1 MSEQPEKLKEIVHVD
16 CNACGSEMVYD
27 PAKQMMLCNHC
38 GNSQGMP
45 KDSDRVVEH
54 SYSECLDLDS
64 QETGFGTESKV
75 FHCNNC
81 GAETAVSPETV
92 NFECPFCASTNV
104 NEEAQAQR
112 VIRPAGILP
121 FKISRQVALEK
132 FRVWIKKGFFS
143 PSKLKRLARLEKIH
157 SVYLPFW
164 TYDADT
170 RSQWTALSGHH
181 YYVTETSTN
190 SKGETQT
197 KQVQKTRWVPA
208 GGYYARH
215 FDDVLVL
222 GSHGLTQQFSE
233 RIFPFNL
240 EEVVNYDSRFILGHE
255 SEIYQK
261 DVNEGLQVAEGI
273 MDSEI
278 RSAVVRQ
285 IPGDTYKNLNI
296 NTHKSGVTFKHILL
310 PIWIAAYK
318 FNNKVYKF
326 LVNGQTGKISGK
338 KPISVGKVI
347 LVIGIVAAII
357 GAIVFLTS
365 S

>member
-1 MSEQPEKLKEIVHVD
+1 MSEQPEELKNIVHVD

-27 PAKQMMLCNHC
+27 PDKQMMQCNHC
-38 GNSQGMP
+38 GNTQDVP
-45 KDSDRVVEH
+45 RDADLVVEH
-54 SYSECLDLDS
+54 SYSECLDLA
-64 QETGFGTESKV
+64 QEPQGFGTESKV

-81 GAETAVSPETV
+81 GAETAVAPDTV

-121 FKISRQVALEK
+121 FKISKKVALEK
-132 FRVWIKKGFFS
+132 FRGWIKKGFFA
-143 PSKLKRLARLEKIH
+143 PSKLKRLAKLDKIH

-170 RSQWTALSGHH
+170 RSQWTALAGHH
-181 YYVTETSTN
+181 YYVTETYSDSN
-190 SKGETQT
+190 GESKTR
-197 KQVQKTRWVPA
+197 QVQKTRWVPA
-208 GGYYARH
+208 SGFYSHH

-255 SEIYQK
+255 SEIYQR
-261 DVNEGLQVAEGI
+261 DVNEGLVVAEGI

-278 RSAVVRQ
+278 RTAVVRQ

-338 KPISVGKVI
+338 KPVAVWKII
-347 LVIGIVAAII
+347 ALIAAIAAVI
-357 GAIVFLTS
+357 ATIVLLTS
-365 S
+365 